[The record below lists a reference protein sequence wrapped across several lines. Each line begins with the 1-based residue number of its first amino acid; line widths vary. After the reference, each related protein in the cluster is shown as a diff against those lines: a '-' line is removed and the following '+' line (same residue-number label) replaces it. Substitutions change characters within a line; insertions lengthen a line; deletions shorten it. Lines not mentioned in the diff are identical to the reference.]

1 MSRSPNRRSSLEG
14 GSSKTKPRSCGN
26 QSADESLLNGRLRV
40 LSPAVRT
47 SEPTSSAAA
56 ETNNCVRTLESEHE
70 RPHRRS
76 QELGLLVA
84 GSPCSD
90 YSSVCVGSRAIC
102 VLMNSRS
109 RVCGVFGTLIRDR
122 SRAGGSSP
130 LTSSLGSATAK
141 MSRDP
146 GGSRRPTIP
155 LGISTA
161 TAVLTL

>member
-1 MSRSPNRRSSLEG
+1 MPAISEQ
-14 GSSKTKPRSCGN
+14 TQDETRSCGN
-26 QSADESLLNGRLRV
+26 QSAHESLFNRRLRV

-56 ETNNCVRTLESEHE
+56 ETNNCGRTLVRTLESEHE
-70 RPHRRS
+70 RSHRRS
-76 QELGLLVA
+76 QNWACLLRR
-84 GSPCSD
+84 SPCSD

-109 RVCGVFGTLIRDR
+109 LVCGVFGTLIRDR

-161 TAVLTL
+161 AAVLTF